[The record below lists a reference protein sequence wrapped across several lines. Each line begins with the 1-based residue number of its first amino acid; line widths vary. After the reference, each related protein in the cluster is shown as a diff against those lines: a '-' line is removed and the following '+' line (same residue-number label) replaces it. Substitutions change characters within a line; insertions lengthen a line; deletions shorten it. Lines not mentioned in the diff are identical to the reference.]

1 MRRIFRCRAVLT
13 MLFVCA
19 GEFSCPAEEPV
30 RTPQGAIASFAPI
43 VEKVAP
49 TVVTV
54 FTTQNV
60 SKSVLSFPL
69 SDEFAK
75 GNSGCRRCR
84 GRLCIARRAGRS
96 AGG

>member
-1 MRRIFRCRAVLT
+1 MRRIFRSRVVLT
-13 MLFVCA
+13 MIFVCPGA
-19 GEFSCPAEEPV
+19 FSSPAQEPV
-30 RTPQGAIASFAPI
+30 HAPQGAITSFAPI
-43 VEKVAP
+43 IEKVAP

-60 SKSVLSFPL
+60 SKTSLLFPL

-75 GNSGCRRCR
+75 GNSGCRHRR
-84 GRLCIARRAGRS
+84 ARLCIACRAGRS